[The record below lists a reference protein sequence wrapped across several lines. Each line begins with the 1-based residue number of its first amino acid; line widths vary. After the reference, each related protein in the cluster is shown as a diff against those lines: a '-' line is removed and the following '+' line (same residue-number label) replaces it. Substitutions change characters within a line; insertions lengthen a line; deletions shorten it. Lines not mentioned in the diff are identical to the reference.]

1 MLINLRAVKGCTG
14 LTNQTVKILSLS
26 MTSCSPDC
34 CRLLSRGRARK
45 KYDVEKGKSYENKI
59 DQFRSLGNCS
69 PTPPLSQHWV
79 GGQLPPNLNSSYI
92 NPVDTLEILQFD
104 RCSNA
109 ENSAM
114 TRLSKLTVPS
124 HLNISLFL
132 EISVLQIFLKGQVH
146 LIFFIQDNNEFKR
159 GMSYCSYNKHLLDS
173 TFVISELNQVKVSV
187 TSPAQGRG

>member
-1 MLINLRAVKGCTG
+1 MLITLRAVKGFTG

-26 MTSCSPDC
+26 MSPDI

-45 KYDVEKGKSYENKI
+45 KYDVEKGMCYENKM

-69 PTPPLSQHWV
+69 PTPSLSQHLV
-79 GGQLPPNLNSSYI
+79 AGQLPTNLNSSHI

-114 TRLSKLTVPS
+114 TRLSKLTFPS

-132 EISVLQIFLKGQVH
+132 EISVLQIFLKGQVY
-146 LIFFIQDNNEFKR
+146 LIFYL
-159 GMSYCSYNKHLLDS
+159 G
-173 TFVISELNQVKVSV
+173 
-187 TSPAQGRG
+187 

>member
-1 MLINLRAVKGCTG
+1 MLINLRAVKGFTG

-45 KYDVEKGKSYENKI
+45 KYDVEKGMSYENKM

-69 PTPPLSQHWV
+69 PTSPLSQHLV
-79 GGQLPPNLNSSYI
+79 AGQLPTNLNSSYI

-104 RCSNA
+104 SCSNA

-132 EISVLQIFLKGQVH
+132 EISVLQIFLKGQVYS
-146 LIFFIQDNNEFKR
+146 IFYL
-159 GMSYCSYNKHLLDS
+159 G
-173 TFVISELNQVKVSV
+173 
-187 TSPAQGRG
+187 

>member
-1 MLINLRAVKGCTG
+1 MLITLRAVKGFTG

-26 MTSCSPDC
+26 VSPDF

-69 PTPPLSQHWV
+69 PTPSLSQHWV
-79 GGQLPPNLNSSYI
+79 SGQLPTNLNSSRYI

-109 ENSAM
+109 KNQSNDQVEQTDCS
-114 TRLSKLTVPS
+114 LSLT
-124 HLNISLFL
+124 FL
-132 EISVLQIFLKGQVH
+132 CFLKF
-146 LIFFIQDNNEFKR
+146 LFYK
-159 GMSYCSYNKHLLDS
+159 SS
-173 TFVISELNQVKVSV
+173 
-187 TSPAQGRG
+187 

>member
-1 MLINLRAVKGCTG
+1 MLINLRAVKGFTG

-45 KYDVEKGKSYENKI
+45 KYDVEKGKSYENKM

-104 RCSNA
+104 RCSKA
-109 ENSAM
+109 KNSAM

-132 EISVLQIFLKGQVH
+132 EISVLQIFLKGQVYS
-146 LIFFIQDNNEFKR
+146 IFYL
-159 GMSYCSYNKHLLDS
+159 G
-173 TFVISELNQVKVSV
+173 
-187 TSPAQGRG
+187 

>member
-1 MLINLRAVKGCTG
+1 MLITLRAVKGFTG

-26 MTSCSPDC
+26 MSPDF

-45 KYDVEKGKSYENKI
+45 KYDVEKGMSYENKM

-69 PTPPLSQHWV
+69 PTSPLSQHLV
-79 GGQLPPNLNSSYI
+79 AGQLPTNLNSSYI

-132 EISVLQIFLKGQVH
+132 EISVLQIFLKGQVYS
-146 LIFFIQDNNEFKR
+146 IFYL
-159 GMSYCSYNKHLLDS
+159 G
-173 TFVISELNQVKVSV
+173 
-187 TSPAQGRG
+187 